1 MNKAVA
7 IIPARYGSSRF
18 PGKPLALIHGR
29 PMIQHVYEAASRAVS
44 LNGVI
49 VATDDVRIR
58 EVVEGFGGE
67 AMMTARTHSSGT
79 DRIAE
84 VAQGLDADIVVNIQG
99 DEPMLRA
106 EMIDQCVALLA
117 DKRASMAT
125 LKKLITNKDE
135 IPDTN
140 VVKVVTDAEGFALYF
155 SRAPI
160 PFCRDTVE
168 SLYYKHIGIYI
179 YRREALLALRE
190 MPQCMAEMAES
201 LEQLRALHYG
211 YRIKVLETTV
221 QTHAVDTPEDIRK
234 VEQWLNTYF

>member
-117 DKRASMAT
+117 DERASMAT